1 MRISK
6 LSWIEILNNHEE
18 CFDLHKMEAFSK
30 FIQMKFHITVDPRD
44 PFIAFLCIEDAILKE
59 RLRASKSQVDA
70 IMKQHYIILGGL
82 FFFSLGLLAMLA
94 VIHFH

>member
-1 MRISK
+1 MRIRK
-6 LSWIEILNNHEE
+6 LSWLDILNNHEE
-18 CFDLHKMEAFSK
+18 LFDLHKMEEFSK

-44 PFIAFLCIEDAILKE
+44 PFVAFLCIEDAILKE
-59 RLRASKSQVDA
+59 RLNASKNQVDA

-82 FFFSLGLLAMLA
+82 IFFSLGLLAMLA